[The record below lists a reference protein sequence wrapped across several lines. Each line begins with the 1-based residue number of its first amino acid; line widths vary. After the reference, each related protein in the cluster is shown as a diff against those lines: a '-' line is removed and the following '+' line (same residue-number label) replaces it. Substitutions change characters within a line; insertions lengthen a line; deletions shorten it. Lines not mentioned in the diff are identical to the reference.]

1 MFINERYEIISKIGQ
16 GAIAEVFK
24 SLDNLTGKIVALKI
38 AKPDPI
44 LEEKIANEYKITTQ
58 FEHPNIIS
66 VYDFG
71 TVRTCDDPNFMSRK
85 FLALEYCDIQD
96 VVKFFSNETLKD
108 KIQLICQIC
117 HALHIVHKA
126 GFVHRDL
133 KPENL
138 LIDSATKTVKI
149 TDLGLAIGY
158 EKIDPENLPAGTLLY
173 IAPEI
178 LRGDKFDH
186 RADIYSLG
194 ILFFYLLTE
203 KLPFDTSDD
212 PVKIIKWHFST
223 KQIYSPD
230 LPEEIQKLLNS
241 MLAPYPSQ
249 RPQNLLQVIQTLKKL
264 SPDIKEPK
272 NFKVRKPF
280 GKDEILKKASE
291 ILKSSLQ
298 STGKIAIISGAD
310 GLGKT
315 SLLRYI
321 NTEAKIIGFE
331 TLWITEINFQK
342 TLDYIIKS
350 PLISNLSPDL
360 RLKIENLKDEKN
372 VNSHTVIEF
381 SRFLQELILNASSI
395 FPVAVLFDNISLSEP
410 LSEIFIKSFFLPE
423 KFTRKNISIFV
434 ACDDAEPLTS
444 IVPESERIF
453 IRPLKIDELKNYL
466 FVHFDLEPQE
476 IEELAEM
483 LIEYT
488 DGISAVI
495 EIFSHYIT
503 DRESGKTIK
512 ISKIAEAKFDEI
524 LNRVEQFSYKQRE
537 ILNILSLADE
547 PVEIEILSEI
557 FKSDIFSHLLQLQ
570 SFGVIKIEND
580 KASIAYKA
588 LKKHIENHLDDQTR
602 KTSHIA
608 YAQAY
613 LKSEGEKN
621 TDKVLYHFSK
631 AGDKEGI
638 SKFAEKGIENLIS
651 KGEFKKAANLL
662 KEIFELLPNYLKPS
676 FRLKL
681 ADLYVQIGN
690 YKDAISIL
698 EGLDDIQAFE
708 LMSEAYFRLGNTDIA
723 MEILE
728 KQFKRVATL
737 YEKIRV
743 IIKVSQIFA
752 STGKIDTA
760 LELLKSLEFEKIL
773 RFIDKTEIIG
783 DFYAGLGIISQIKD
797 QEEKAKIYFELSLK
811 YRLEKKYP
819 LKIIAGYNNIAN
831 FHSINGRY
839 DEAISY
845 WKKALEISEKTGN
858 ITQSAHIYN
867 NIGISHFKRKNY
879 DKAIENYQKALTIYR
894 TINDIPGIANV
905 LGNIGEAMI
914 DEFRLEE
921 AYKNIKEA
929 QDLHIKTNNSDGL
942 CETNMLLITLYLY
955 AGDIN
960 NAEMILNE
968 TIQKCIS
975 IPLVLIDFYKAV
987 LEMKKRNFDTSE
999 SSFLKLLN
1007 HESVKQTPELYLKIL
1022 TYLLKLNYVANGLK
1036 SFDAIIS
1043 IAESYADQIEDM
1055 NSKALL
1061 FFLISLGY
1069 ENKNNPLA
1077 LRYLN
1082 KSVEFLGQE
1091 FFEPKWKIY
1100 LTLAHSYKKR
1110 GIEVKFLQYF
1120 EMALTT
1126 FQELLHRIKTPEF
1139 VKTYIRDVENERFVK
1154 TLQNLSV

>member
-24 SLDNLTGKIVALKI
+24 AFDKLTGKIVALKI

-71 TVRTCDDPNFMSRK
+71 TVRTCDDPIFKSRK

-96 VVKFFSNETLKD
+96 VVKFLSNETLKN
-108 KIQLICQIC
+108 KIQFISQIC

-138 LIDSATKTVKI
+138 LIDSTTKTIKI

-158 EKIDPENLPAGTLLY
+158 EKIDPENLPAGTLPY

-178 LRGDKFDH
+178 LRGDKFDN

-194 ILFFYLLTE
+194 ILFFYILTG
-203 KLPFDTSDD
+203 KLPFATTED
-212 PVKIIKWHFST
+212 PVKIIKWHLSQ

-230 LPEEIQKLLNS
+230 LPEELQKLFNS
-241 MLAPYPSQ
+241 MLAPNPSQ

-264 SPDIKEPK
+264 SPDIKEPQ

-280 GKDEILKKASE
+280 GKDEMLKKAIE
-291 ILKSSLQ
+291 ILKSSIE

-315 SLLRYI
+315 SSLRYI
-321 NTEAKIIGFE
+321 NIEAKIIGFE

-342 TLDYIIKS
+342 TLDYITKS
-350 PLISNLSPDL
+350 PLISNLTPEL

-381 SRFLQELILNASSI
+381 SRFLQELILNSSSI
-395 FPVAVLFDNISLSEP
+395 FPVAVLIDNISLSEP

-423 KFTRKNISIFV
+423 KFMRKNIAIFI
-434 ACDDAEPLTS
+434 ACDDAESLTP
-444 IVPESERIF
+444 IIPQSEKIY
-453 IRPLKIDELKNYL
+453 IRPFKIDELKNYI
-466 FVHFDLEPQE
+466 FVHFDLEPQV
-476 IEELAEM
+476 IEELAEK

-488 DGISAVI
+488 DGISAVV

-503 DRESGKTIK
+503 DKASEETVK

-524 LNRVEQFSYKQRE
+524 LSRVGQFSHKQRE

-557 FKSDIFSHLLQLQ
+557 FKSDILTHLLQLQ
-570 SFGVIKIEND
+570 SFGVIKIENE
-580 KASIAYKA
+580 KVSIAYKA
-588 LKKHIENHLDDQTR
+588 LKKHIESHIDDQTKR
-602 KTSHIA
+602 TFHIA

-613 LKSEGEKN
+613 LKSECEKN
-621 TDKVLYHFSK
+621 TDKVLYHLSK

-638 SKFAEKGIENLIS
+638 SKFAEKGIQNLIS
-651 KGEFKKAANLL
+651 KGEFKKAINLL
-662 KEIFELLPNYLKPS
+662 REIFDLLPDYLKPS

-681 ADLYVQIGN
+681 ADLYVQMGS
-690 YKDAISIL
+690 YKDAISML
-698 EGLDDIQAFE
+698 EGLDDIQASE
-708 LMSEAYFRLGNTDIA
+708 LMSEAYFRLGNTDVAI
-723 MEILE
+723 EVLE
-728 KQFKRVATL
+728 KQFKRFTTL
-737 YEKIRV
+737 YEKIRFT
-743 IIKVSQIFA
+743 IKIAQILA
-752 STGKIDTA
+752 SSGEIDTA
-760 LELLKSLEFEKIL
+760 LALLKSFEFEKIL

-783 DFYAGLGIISQIKD
+783 DFYAGLGIISQLKG
-797 QEEKAKIYFELSLK
+797 QEEKAKVYFELSLK

-914 DEFRLEE
+914 DEFKLEE

-942 CETNMLLITLYLY
+942 CETNMLLLTLYLY

-960 NAEMILNE
+960 NAGMILKE

-975 IPLVLIDFYKAV
+975 IPPVLIDFYKAV
-987 LEMKKRNFDTSE
+987 VEMKKGNFDIAE
-999 SSFLKLLN
+999 SSLLKLLN
-1007 HESVKQTPELYLKIL
+1007 YENVKRIPELYLKIL
-1022 TYLLKLNYVANGLK
+1022 TYLLKLNYVTGRLK
-1036 SFDAIIS
+1036 NFDTIMS
-1043 IAESYADQIEDM
+1043 IAESYVDQIEDT

-1069 ENKNNPLA
+1069 ENKNNSLA
-1077 LRYLN
+1077 LKYLS

-1126 FQELLHRIKTPEF
+1126 FQDLLYRIKTPEF
-1139 VKTYIRDVENERFVK
+1139 IKTYIQDVENERFVK
-1154 TLQNLSV
+1154 ILQNLSV